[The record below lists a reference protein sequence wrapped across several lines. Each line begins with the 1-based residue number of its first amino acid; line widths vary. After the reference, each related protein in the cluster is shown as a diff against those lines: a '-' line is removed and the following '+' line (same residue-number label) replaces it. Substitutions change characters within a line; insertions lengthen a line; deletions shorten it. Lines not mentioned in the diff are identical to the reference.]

1 MNCNNCSNC
10 NQPNANKICSLCK
23 NINYCSKECQSHNW
37 KNHKSQCFDL
47 VKFKN
52 ISYKLDKIGL
62 IRHVNGNTLDNR
74 IQNLNRVSVIDSIKN
89 KDWVVDAVCHLSE
102 DDFNIWAKG
111 RKNFNFK

>member
-47 VKFKN
+47 VKFKIFL
-52 ISYKLDKIGL
+52 ISWIKLDLFVMSMEIHWTIGYKI
-62 IRHVNGNTLDNR
+62 
-74 IQNLNRVSVIDSIKN
+74 
-89 KDWVVDAVCHLSE
+89 
-102 DDFNIWAKG
+102 
-111 RKNFNFK
+111 